1 MRVEFF
7 GDEIDRICEIDPLT
21 GKIKGVL
28 SHACVY
34 PASHY
39 VVGREKMERALNQIY
54 QEMVE
59 RVAYFEEKGKLLEAQ
74 RIKERTMNDIEML
87 RETGFC
93 KGIENYSA
101 VMSGRKPGQP
111 PFTLLDYFP
120 EDFFAVLRRESCDA
134 APGAGHVRRRP
145 LPQGQ
150 SDRLW
155 LSAALRF

>member
-1 MRVEFF
+1 M
-7 GDEIDRICEIDPLT
+7 
-21 GKIKGVL
+21 L

-111 PFTLLDYFP
+111 PLPCWIIFRRTFCC
-120 EDFFAVLRRESCDA
+120 FAMRA
-134 APGAGHVRRRP
+134 M
-145 LPQGQ
+145 
-150 SDRLW
+150 
-155 LSAALRF
+155 